1 MDELDHLLLVEH
13 LQTLV
18 AHYQN
23 LLPLVLEQEF
33 VLLVPV

>member
-13 LQTLV
+13 HQMLEA

-23 LLPLVLEQEF
+23 LLLPALDLLPEQE
-33 VLLVPV
+33 